1 MSTRILQEIERLDHV
16 YDVKDSPTNNTI
28 DVKKYDYARNMISPD
43 SESQIFMGEQMT
55 GGGMSSIPRLT
66 KGSAIEQE

>member
-1 MSTRILQEIERLDHV
+1 V

>member
-1 MSTRILQEIERLDHV
+1 VSTRILQEIERLDHV